1 MSRYLESAKALV
13 AELDQRRFQRALEGN
28 SAEFCHVFQ
37 LITLLLDLNHP
48 ALPGF
53 VDGAPSGITGF
64 DLSEYQRHYLHTIVP
79 NSTYPDDFLAA
90 CADARQASPILGVY
104 AMGSTGSITQNSQS
118 DLDIW
123 VCLTADLSAQ
133 GRAALS
139 QKTALLQKWA
149 QAMKVEMNFYLL
161 GENHFR
167 NATYSTVLST
177 EHCGSSQYV
186 LLLEEF
192 YRSVIRLAGKPLL
205 WLHMPINNEE
215 YYDKAVE
222 KWIEEGKIQRDEWV
236 DFGGLGAL
244 SADEYFGATLWHLYK
259 GVDSPYKSVIKILLL
274 EALMAEYPYP
284 ALISKQF
291 KQQLLSGEQPDHF
304 FDPYLAMLQK
314 VSDYL
319 RSIDDH
325 YRLDLVRRCFYIKA
339 NRDFAAAPL
348 QKSWRYQQ
356 LQRFA
361 HQWHW
366 SARDVQMLNNHGHWK
381 IKQVNRFYHALVAV
395 FMQSYRNLITFA
407 RRQKISA
414 DLMPEDIGILTR
426 KLYTAFEVLPGKV
439 TLFNRQIVDNMTED
453 HLMFVQVHNSSAV
466 KDGWYLF
473 NTAPNQIIEST
484 DRYVEYAPHLGKLVA
499 WAYFNGLLGAKTR
512 LHIRSRDVS
521 LAKLQQFVTDLRLSI
536 AQSAPPPSNDDFSHP
551 CELRNLFVAVNLTH
565 DPTERI
571 IGNDRRSVQANDLFN
586 FGPEQTCLLG
596 SMTLIYRNRW
606 NEIRTL
612 HFEGQHAILNCL
624 KVLAHKV
631 HCSASPLE
639 SVQVCCYSK
648 RYRDEMLATT
658 EKLVDKCIRAQ
669 VSMVLNKRS
678 INRLQVAGKVWN
690 FSYETRGLK
699 IQEDGTNN
707 GVPNSTPL
715 KHSTHKYHFPRA
727 IGDFASEGFLQFF
740 FEDNS
745 DGSFNVYI
753 LDERNNPEIYYRCRD
768 EKEEKIK
775 EINRLYTMER
785 YNSASRADCCSFNY
799 PQFYQL
805 IFDQSGQ
812 EKIVPFRSQQH
823 LRFQGGEKITP
834 FSANAL

>member
-1 MSRYLESAKALV
+1 MSSYLESAKELV
-13 AELDQRRFQRALEGN
+13 SELDQRRFQRAIDGN
-28 SAEFCHVFQ
+28 SQEFCHVFQ
-37 LITLLLDLNHP
+37 LITLLLDVNHP
-48 ALPGF
+48 ALPGY
-53 VDGAPSGITGF
+53 VHDAPAGIAGF
-64 DLSEYQRHYLHTIVP
+64 LLSDYQRHYLYTIVP
-79 NSTYPDDFLAA
+79 NSVYPNDFLT
-90 CADARQASPILGVY
+90 ASKRKKTPILGVY

-123 VCLTADLSAQ
+123 VCISEQISTTAYT
-133 GRAALS
+133 RLS

-149 QAMKVEMNFYLL
+149 QTMKVEMNFYLL
-161 GENHFR
+161 HENHFR
-167 NATYSTVLST
+167 NTTYSTVLST
-177 EHCGSSQYV
+177 ENCGSSQYV
-186 LLLEEF
+186 LLLDEF

-222 KWIEEGKIQRDEWV
+222 KWIAESKIVREEWV

-291 KQQLLSGEQPDHF
+291 KQQLLSGAKIDHY

-314 VSDYL
+314 VSAYL
-319 RSIDDH
+319 RSINDK
-325 YRLDLVRRCFYIKA
+325 YRLELVRRCFYIKA
-339 NRDFAAAPL
+339 NRDNDDL
-348 QKSWRYQQ
+348 SQQKSWRYQQ
-356 LQRFA
+356 LQHFA
-361 HQWHW
+361 QQWHW
-366 SARDVQMLNNHGHWK
+366 SAKDVEMLNNHGRWK
-381 IKQVNRFYHALVAV
+381 IKQVNRFYHSLVAV

-407 RRQKISA
+407 RKQKISA

-453 HLMFVQVHNSSAV
+453 HLMFVEVRHSSAV
-466 KDGWYLF
+466 KEGWYLF
-473 NTAPNQIIEST
+473 NTAPNKIIDSR

-512 LHIRSRDVS
+512 LHIRSPNVS

-536 AQSAPPPSNDDFSHP
+536 TQSALPPSNDDFSHP
-551 CELRNLFVAVNLTH
+551 CELRHLFVAVNLTH
-565 DPTERI
+565 DPTEHI
-571 IGNDRRSVQANDLFN
+571 VGNDRRSVQSNDLFN

-596 SMTLIYRNRW
+596 SMSLIYRNRW

-648 RYRDEMLATT
+648 RYRDEMLATAA
-658 EKLVDKCIRAQ
+658 KLVHKCIRAQ

-678 INRLQVAGKVWN
+678 INRLQVAGKMWN
-690 FSYETRGLK
+690 FSYETRGLR
-699 IQEDGTNN
+699 IQEDGVGTL
-707 GVPNSTPL
+707 PDNSMQAARNI
-715 KHSTHKYHFPRA
+715 SQNKYHFPMA
-727 IGDFASEGFLQFF
+727 IGEFASEGFLQFF
-740 FEDNS
+740 FEDNR

-753 LDERNNPEIYYRCRD
+753 LDEQNNPEIYYRCKD

-775 EINRLYTMER
+775 EINRLYTMDR
-785 YNSASRADCCSFNY
+785 YNSATQNANYSFNY

-805 IFDQSGQ
+805 ILDQAGN

-823 LRFQGGEKITP
+823 LRFQGSEKIAP
-834 FSANAL
+834 LYV